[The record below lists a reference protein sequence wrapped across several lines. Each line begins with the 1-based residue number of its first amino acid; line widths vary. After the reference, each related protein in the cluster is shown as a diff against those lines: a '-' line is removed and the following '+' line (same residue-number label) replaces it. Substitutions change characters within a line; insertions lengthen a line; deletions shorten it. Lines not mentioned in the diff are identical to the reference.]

1 MTASEAV
8 MREAQ
13 QGARSGELAEG
24 PEIVVVSSGLSEDS
38 ATTRLAQ
45 RMLDAVLGLLAAR
58 GVRARSTHV
67 RLRGLARALTDLTV
81 SGVPAPEVEEAF
93 AAVRRADAVITVA
106 PVYKAA
112 PVGIHTLFWQL
123 IDDASLAGT
132 PVLLGSTGG
141 TPRHSLAAEAAM
153 RPLIAYLKG
162 IAAPTAVFAATDD
175 WGAGAASGLGERI
188 EAAAAELVALMGPGA
203 ASGVQAAEAGPGTG
217 LGGAAVPEGDAGHE
231 PGDLRFTADP
241 GAQARAAR
249 LRDEFD
255 PESVTPFA
263 QLLGR

>member
-13 QGARSGELAEG
+13 QGARSGEPAEG

-175 WGAGAASGLGERI
+175 WGAGAASGLRERI
-188 EAAAAELVALMGPGA
+188 AAAAAELVALMGAVAGGA
-203 ASGVQAAEAGPGTG
+203 GAPESGSGASHEAGG
-217 LGGAAVPEGDAGHE
+217 
-231 PGDLRFTADP
+231 LRFRADP

-255 PESVTPFA
+255 PESVIPFA